1 MSRTLLNF
9 RHKRHKTGNLLAS
22 MHIAVVDI
30 ATQGDLAKA
39 SASHFHTV
47 VPFHDLLTIWFSYGQ
62 NLWNSA
68 FRILVYSI
76 RFPCLC
82 IHRLSL
88 FGRETRPFLF
98 SKNFFL
104 IIGCVAIATPPPPLY
119 FYKEQRNLFVVGTG
133 IEPVLQEWK
142 SCVLTPRRTDHKSE
156 IAFTI
161 SFPFLHMSDRISL
174 YH

>member
-1 MSRTLLNF
+1 
-9 RHKRHKTGNLLAS
+9 
-22 MHIAVVDI
+22 MHTAVVDI
-30 ATQGDLAKA
+30 AIQGDLAKA

-62 NLWNSA
+62 NLWSSA

-98 SKNFFL
+98 SKNYLFGGDNRQLHHSILRKQRKQMRCVRDSNPWPPAWLPMKESNFL
-104 IIGCVAIATPPPPLY
+104 NCHLTTSPPEDITESNSNQPDMGVMIFEMVYSIIQAGILTSWTNTP
-119 FYKEQRNLFVVGTG
+119 F
-133 IEPVLQEWK
+133 I
-142 SCVLTPRRTDHKSE
+142 
-156 IAFTI
+156 
-161 SFPFLHMSDRISL
+161 
-174 YH
+174 